1 MWLYILLGCLFSRMT
16 GNMHFCTKSKKDF
29 PHVTLVFEDG
39 KWVEAHKMIL
49 AASSCL
55 CLAENSKKKHPHPL
69 IFMRRIQSN
78 IQYSGYFRFLKDSKP
93 PSYPNSVRYFL
104 RFYQFLEQ
112 CERRGTKS
120 MRWVKALPMQTMN
133 KLWKNLTATT
143 VLKIHKLFHS
153 GAKPKR

>member
-1 MWLYILLGCLFSRMT
+1 
-16 GNMHFCTKSKKDF
+16 MHFCTKSKKDF

-55 CLAENSKKKHPHPL
+55 CLAENNKNKNPHPL

-104 RFYQFLEQ
+104 RF
-112 CERRGTKS
+112 
-120 MRWVKALPMQTMN
+120 
-133 KLWKNLTATT
+133 
-143 VLKIHKLFHS
+143 
-153 GAKPKR
+153 